1 MVAEQSTEADRLVAP
16 IALYPDALV
25 AQILAAATCPTEVVE
40 GDRWMQ
46 QHPDL
51 KGDAFAQAV
60 DSQSWDPGVKALT
73 QFPSVLAMM
82 DKNLSWTSSPGDA
95 YVNRQQNVLDA
106 VQVMRQR
113 AQQAGNLKSTH
124 PSAGDPAR
132 VSVTLALEQVVER
145 KCNSFAGAGCRE
157 PPDWA
162 LHPVDPAVGCHR
174 VNRVVVRCPRRKP
187 IHAYAKDGIGMTPV
201 QTDVGFRCL
210 AEFPGARTIMHYPV
224 VLVRSSGVV
233 ASPPDNGRI
242 AVGHF
247 ERWSL
252 RDAHVRR
259 LRGRS
264 KLLLGTVRV

>member
-1 MVAEQSTEADRLVAP
+1 MLAFVQAGCATEAPQAETQPSAEAGRQASEQSTQMVAQQSPEADRLVAP

-132 VSVTLALEQVVER
+132 VPVTLALEQVVER
-145 KCNSFAGAGCRE
+145 K
-157 PPDWA
+157 
-162 LHPVDPAVGCHR
+162 L
-174 VNRVVVRCPRRKP
+174 
-187 IHAYAKDGIGMTPV
+187 
-201 QTDVGFRCL
+201 Q
-210 AEFPGARTIMHYPV
+210 
-224 VLVRSSGVV
+224 LVRRCRMS
-233 ASPPDNGRI
+233 
-242 AVGHF
+242 
-247 ERWSL
+247 
-252 RDAHVRR
+252 
-259 LRGRS
+259 
-264 KLLLGTVRV
+264 